1 MGLVHQ
7 RSSQIAKIHCGRSAK
22 GPWTVRL
29 CWAVFARGSFSRA
42 AVWKFKGGRSAR
54 ISRTVREWT
63 KRRIL
68 TAELIMSYKGISLV
82 DHIHLGAYEMFELDI
97 YARVAC
103 YKMFEWIKCL
113 VFKIELIWMDMIMRW
128 HLVCDIIEYMSCES
142 IQTSWHQVWFNLMKY
157 SSIAQ
162 NLSFIENLSKLRR

>member
-1 MGLVHQ
+1 MSLWKVFMQ
-7 RSSQIAKIHCGRSAK
+7 DLRFLDFYMSNDTNSKLKLWKLAKF
-22 GPWTVRL
+22 
-29 CWAVFARGSFSRA
+29 WAVWIL
-42 AVWKFKGGRSAR
+42 VV
-54 ISRTVREWT
+54 RTVREWT